1 MTDRIAIG
9 LIGCGFFSRNHLNS
23 WKDLGPD
30 GADVVAVCDIDPAK
44 AKTTAEAF
52 GVPHWYTD
60 AETMF
65 RERNLGLVDIVT
77 RMDTHRALAEMAARY
92 KVPMIVQ
99 KPFAP
104 DIDAVRAIVDTA
116 DAAGLFL
123 AVHENFRF
131 QTPLMKV
138 KEVLE
143 SGVIGEPS
151 WARVSFRTGYDIYKG
166 QPYFYGEERFVILDL
181 GVHVVDIARYLLGE
195 VERVS
200 CETQRRNPKVK
211 AEDTATML
219 LRHTSGAVSV
229 VECTY
234 ETKKL
239 PDPFPETLLE
249 IEGPRG
255 AIVTKTGYRMEV
267 TVDGNLTET
276 EIDIPLLS
284 WAKPPWHM
292 IEESVYKT
300 CKHLLESLKAGRDA
314 DISGRDN
321 LKTYAVCEAAYE
333 SAATGRAVRP
343 ADAVLSRPA
352 G

>member
-1 MTDRIAIG
+1 MADRVAIG
-9 LIGCGFFSRNHLNS
+9 VIGCGFFARNHLHS
-23 WKDLGPD
+23 WKDLAPE
-30 GADVVAVCDIDPAK
+30 GADLVAVCDVDAAK
-44 AKTTAEAF
+44 ANAAAEAF

-65 RERNLGLVDIVT
+65 RERNLGLVDIIT
-77 RMDTHRALAEMAARY
+77 RMDTHRQLAEMAARH

-104 DIDAVRAIVDTA
+104 DIGDVRAIVDTA
-116 DAAGLFL
+116 ERAGLFL

-131 QTPLMKV
+131 QTPLEKV
-138 KEVLE
+138 KELLGA
-143 SGVIGEPS
+143 GVIGEPS
-151 WARVSFRTGYDIYKG
+151 WARISFRTGYDIYKG
-166 QPYFYGEERFVILDL
+166 QPYFFDEERFVILDL
-181 GVHVVDIARYLLGE
+181 GVHVVDVARFFLGE

-219 LRHTSGAVSV
+219 MRHTSGAVSV

-234 ETKKL
+234 ETRKM

-255 AIVTKTGYRMEV
+255 AIVTKPGYRMEV
-267 TVDGNLTET
+267 TVNGEMTES
-276 EIDIPLLS
+276 EIEIPMLH
-284 WAKPPWHM
+284 WANKPWHM

-300 CKHLLESLKAGRDA
+300 CRHFLESLKARRDA
-314 DISGRDN
+314 ATSGRDN
-321 LKTYAVCEAAYE
+321 LRTYAVCEAAYE
-333 SAATGRAVRP
+333 SAATGRAVKP
-343 ADAVLSRPA
+343 AA
-352 G
+352 